1 MLVITVMMLQLPKNQ
16 ENNDTIIKKL
26 LFDLRVS
33 TIIVYFLQKKR
44 V

>member
-26 LFDLRVS
+26 LFELRVG
-33 TIIVYFLQKKR
+33 TIVYF
-44 V
+44 